1 MSHRTWPD
9 PKQLLEMS
17 GGFRAPCVIGAAAEL
32 DLFTRLADRALS
44 AEVLAAELDGDL
56 RAMRIL
62 LDALAALNLVE
73 KSGDRYSVPPPLRP
87 YLNATSSQ
95 TVLPMVQHG
104 MSILR
109 GWSQLAWVARAGI
122 PPPRQSSIRGAEAD
136 RAAFIARQCTPFPD
150 R

>member
-17 GGFRAPCVIGAAAEL
+17 GGFRSPCVIGAAAEL

-62 LDALAALNLVE
+62 LDCAGRAQSCG
-73 KSGDRYSVPPPLRP
+73 KKRRPLLGP
-87 YLNATSSQ
+87 TSS
-95 TVLPMVQHG
+95 
-104 MSILR
+104 
-109 GWSQLAWVARAGI
+109 
-122 PPPRQSSIRGAEAD
+122 
-136 RAAFIARQCTPFPD
+136 
-150 R
+150 